1 MLDELERIK
10 GVGDKN
16 PDMALSM
23 LDSLELEIRGEN
35 EYVKNKYD
43 LLRIRLNDKAEHMPN
58 SDIMIKNLIAYF
70 KNKVKHFL

>member
-35 EYVKNKYD
+35 EYVKKLFFIYD
-43 LLRIRLNDKAEHMPN
+43 FSYIVEWIL
-58 SDIMIKNLIAYF
+58 
-70 KNKVKHFL
+70 

>member
-35 EYVKNKYD
+35 VILLCCVTHTRILTIFNILCRITRR
-43 LLRIRLNDKAEHMPN
+43 LLRWQR
-58 SDIMIKNLIAYF
+58 KNMRCA
-70 KNKVKHFL
+70 KV